1 MAALAIVFLHAT
13 SMAERFGFK
22 DIAWLNA
29 GWGRWG
35 VDLFFVISGFI
46 MFSVTE
52 RNGAGFRCALSFWLK
67 RFIRIAPL
75 YWVLTTITILIALA
89 APGLTEYRWTSAHA
103 IASYFFIPWLD
114 WRGGAAP
121 PLRVGWSLNF
131 EAYFYLV
138 FGFLLMFNRQRLNTF
153 VAAWVAG
160 AIGIGLWLHPQ
171 QAIAAMATSTL
182 LLEFAAGVYVGSL
195 WSRGLFLKPPAA
207 AAFVLLGAAA
217 LGYAD
222 YTALAVDEV
231 LKFGF
236 PCLLIFVG
244 LISLER
250 SKSFA
255 FASPVMLKIGDWSY
269 SIYLTHLLSLGL
281 FGRIY
286 RLLHCP
292 PPAILVLAQMGLVV
306 LIAACTYRWLEQPMH
321 LWLSRRLHIR

>member
-67 RFIRIAPL
+67 RFIRIVPP

-89 APGLTEYRWTSAHA
+89 APGLTEYHWTSAHA

-138 FGFLLMFNRQRLNTF
+138 FGFLLMFQDVFRFLWGATPRTMDNVYMAYGTAQVLGVREEPGRL
-153 VAAWVAG
+153 
-160 AIGIGLWLHPQ
+160 
-171 QAIAAMATSTL
+171 
-182 LLEFAAGVYVGSL
+182 ER
-195 WSRGLFLKPPAA
+195 SRGLATRRDRK
-207 AAFVLLGAAA
+207 LLGIT
-217 LGYAD
+217 LEGS
-222 YTALAVDEV
+222 
-231 LKFGF
+231 
-236 PCLLIFVG
+236 VG
-244 LISLER
+244 
-250 SKSFA
+250 
-255 FASPVMLKIGDWSY
+255 
-269 SIYLTHLLSLGL
+269 
-281 FGRIY
+281 
-286 RLLHCP
+286 
-292 PPAILVLAQMGLVV
+292 
-306 LIAACTYRWLEQPMH
+306 
-321 LWLSRRLHIR
+321 